1 MRFAEILTLSFSI
14 VGLYG
19 LVFHVRFLVPYYYV
33 PSVSA
38 LLCDT
43 QRLLAQAETL
53 NAIPGASEL
62 RMDLE
67 MYGRYLRLQNVPSLT
82 AGDTVS

>member
-1 MRFAEILTLSFSI
+1 MHLTDILTLCFSI

-19 LVFHVRFLVPYYYV
+19 LIFHVRFLVPCYCV

-38 LLCDT
+38 LLYDT
-43 QRLLAQAETL
+43 QRLLTHAETL
-53 NAIPGASEL
+53 NAIPGASEI

-67 MYGRYLRLQNVPSLT
+67 MYGRYLCLQNVTSLT
-82 AGDTVS
+82 TGDTVS

>member
-1 MRFAEILTLSFSI
+1 MHLTDILTLCFST

-19 LVFHVRFLVPYYYV
+19 LVFHVRFLVPCYYV

-43 QRLLAQAETL
+43 QRLLAHAETL
-53 NAIPGASEL
+53 NAIQGASEL

-67 MYGRYLRLQNVPSLT
+67 MYGRYICAYRMSPH
-82 AGDTVS
+82 